1 MPEGQVPIGRQ
12 SEDKQPGSLDAR
24 KAYRRRYAYL
34 EAHLWEQ
41 SGMVSKQEDE
51 YYTSPPK
58 WRWFWKTPVYTF
70 GCGISALLGIL
81 GQFAVPAL
89 DRAFGRPLGDNVD
102 MVRTVMLFGG
112 FLLLMIAS
120 PVYRSA
126 EWKPIDDVKNLIDRE
141 NFRSK
146 FMR

>member
-1 MPEGQVPIGRQ
+1 MPDGEEPLGQQ
-12 SEDKQPGSLDAR
+12 SEASQPASANASE
-24 KAYRRRYAYL
+24 AYRRNYAYL
-34 EAHLWEQ
+34 ETHLWEQ
-41 SGMVSKQEDE
+41 SGTVSKQEDE

-70 GCGISALLGIL
+70 GCGITALVGIL
-81 GQFAVPAL
+81 GQFAVPTL
-89 DRAFGRPLGDNVD
+89 DRAFGQPLADNVD
-102 MVRTVMLFGG
+102 LLRAIMLFSG

-126 EWKPIDDVKNLIDRE
+126 DWKPADDVKNLIDRE

-146 FMR
+146 FKR